1 MEGSTVPEFGLEYLL
16 GSYCSSNDEVVIAE
30 GLQTAKILA
39 ENYVRPDEAKKSSLR
54 SANAAASR

>member
-16 GSYCSSNDEVVIAE
+16 GSYCSSNDAVVIAE

-39 ENYVRPDEAKKSSLR
+39 EN
-54 SANAAASR
+54 